1 MSIHVRIQNTWL
13 PAKVAD
19 KNTQA
24 VRYFFYCILLQEF
37 ESNFKTLAFFFSP
50 FLNRDY
56 PADFYLDIFLFSDSD
71 RSPKNPHPCSNFARL
86 KLSSFNL

>member
-1 MSIHVRIQNTWL
+1 MSIHVSIQHTWL

-19 KNTQA
+19 KTTQA
-24 VRYFFYCILLQEF
+24 VRYFLLQEF
-37 ESNFKTLAFFFSP
+37 ESNFKTLVFFFSP

-71 RSPKNPHPCSNFARL
+71 RSPKILIRVATLRD
-86 KLSSFNL
+86 

>member
-24 VRYFFYCILLQEF
+24 VRYFLIAFYCRNLKAISKPWL
-37 ESNFKTLAFFFSP
+37 FFFS
-50 FLNRDY
+50 FLK
-56 PADFYLDIFLFSDSD
+56 PG
-71 RSPKNPHPCSNFARL
+71 
-86 KLSSFNL
+86 LSG